1 LPLKKSLLLRLLV
14 QAPQKNRLLHNRMLM
29 GPGRSCKNFEKIRQN
44 LETKKLEKKTERR

>member
-1 LPLKKSLLLRLLV
+1 
-14 QAPQKNRLLHNRMLM
+14 M